1 MRTLFVTGPGGSGR
15 TTLAAATALAAA
27 RRGSRTLVLSADPVD
42 SLGTALG
49 IRTGAVATEAEA
61 NLSAL
66 RADPAEDFRRELLAL
81 QDRFTGALDLL
92 GAGRLEAEELLPLPG
107 ARELSLL
114 RALHTAAVGPRPR
127 GGAPAGMAPGGTAPT
142 GTAPAEA
149 GTPGEGAGPVSES
162 VTGSALPYDLLVV
175 DLPPV
180 TEAIGLLALPGQLRR
195 YLARLL
201 PPERQAARALRPV
214 LGRLAGVPVPTEAL
228 YEAAARWDA
237 ELAAVQGLVESAD
250 SRVLLVAEPG
260 PAGAEAV
267 RTALTGLALHRLDL
281 AGLAANRVLPENAE
295 GHWAQELAA
304 QQRKTLA
311 EWRGGGLRA
320 ARVEVGAAGT
330 GAGSADAGLGAA
342 SAEAGPASADAG
354 AGAGSAAP
362 GAGTR
367 SAGAGAAQVPLS
379 EVPHLGRDPQ
389 GTDDLAAL
397 GQVPPA
403 GGGPVPEWPVVDRLA
418 ADGLLLWRI
427 PLPGA
432 AREELDLVRRGAELV
447 LTAGPFRRIVP
458 LPSALRRCRVAGA
471 ALRDSVLEL
480 RFAPDPA
487 LWPQE
492 Q

>member
-49 IRTGAVATEAEA
+49 IRTGAAAAEVEA

-66 RADPAEDFRRELLAL
+66 RADPAEDFRRELLTL

-107 ARELSLL
+107 SRELSLL

-127 GGAPAGMAPGGTAPT
+127 GAAPVGTAST
-142 GTAPAEA
+142 GTASAGAAPAEA
-149 GTPGEGAGPVSES
+149 GTPGEGAAPVPES
-162 VTGSALPYDLLVV
+162 ATGSAFPYELLVV

-180 TEAIGLLALPGQLRR
+180 AEAIGLLALPGQLRR

-320 ARVEVGAAGT
+320 ARAGEGSAGA
-330 GAGSADAGLGAA
+330 GAGSADAGLGA
-342 SAEAGPASADAG
+342 
-354 AGAGSAAP
+354 GSAVP
-362 GAGTR
+362 GAGTP

-379 EVPHLGRDPQ
+379 EVPHLGRDPH

-397 GQVPPA
+397 RQVPPA
-403 GGGPVPEWPVVDRLA
+403 GGAPVPQWPVVDRLA

-432 AREELDLVRRGAELV
+432 SREELDLVRRGAELV

-471 ALRDSVLEL
+471 ALRDAVLEL
-480 RFAPDPA
+480 RFAPDPS